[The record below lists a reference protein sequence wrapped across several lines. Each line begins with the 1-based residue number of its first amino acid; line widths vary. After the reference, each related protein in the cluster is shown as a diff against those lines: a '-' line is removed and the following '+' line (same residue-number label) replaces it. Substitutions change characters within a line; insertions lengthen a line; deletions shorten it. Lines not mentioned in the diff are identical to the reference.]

1 MAENVT
7 VGPQETPSDEVCSL
21 PPRGFTSTLRAPLS
35 GIFHLFLCVLRATC
49 VLVPS
54 LGSVPSQTMKPR
66 CPVKLPVL
74 WDPSGVRSND
84 TTPPVGVC
92 SPLPNPLEH
101 QAGAR
106 PCLPVALWL
115 GNLHRYHPV
124 KE

>member
-54 LGSVPSQTMKPR
+54 LGAVQSQNCETQMPSEAP
-66 CPVKLPVL
+66 CP
-74 WDPSGVRSND
+74 
-84 TTPPVGVC
+84 
-92 SPLPNPLEH
+92 
-101 QAGAR
+101 
-106 PCLPVALWL
+106 L
-115 GNLHRYHPV
+115 GSKWSAFQRYHTTSGSLLPSTQSP
-124 KE
+124 